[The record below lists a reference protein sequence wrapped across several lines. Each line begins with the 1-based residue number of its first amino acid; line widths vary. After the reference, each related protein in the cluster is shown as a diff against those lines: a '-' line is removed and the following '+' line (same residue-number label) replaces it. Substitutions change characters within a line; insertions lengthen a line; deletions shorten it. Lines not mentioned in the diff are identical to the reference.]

1 MAVVT
6 VNVPDA
12 VATVLNARAEFLG
25 YQNAKAM
32 TIDFLKR
39 EYKLQLKND
48 AKAAAKTAANA
59 PIADPVIT

>member
-12 VATVLNARAEFLG
+12 VATVLNARTEFLG

-39 EYKLQLKND
+39 EYKRQLKHE
-48 AKAAAKTAANA
+48 AKAVAKSTVNA